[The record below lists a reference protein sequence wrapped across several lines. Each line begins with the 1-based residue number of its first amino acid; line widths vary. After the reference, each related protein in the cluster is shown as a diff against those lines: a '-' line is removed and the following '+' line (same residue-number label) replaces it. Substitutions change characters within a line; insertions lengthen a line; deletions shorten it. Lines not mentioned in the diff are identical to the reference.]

1 MLSMKRLKLIK
12 CFTVTLAVSIYL
24 LAVHPLYASYEPPI
38 RVALIIEVQFATV
51 TSSDGMEL
59 RELRNG
65 TLIEVIDAGQSVSFT
80 NKGNEIKSSTGHK
93 KEAFALYPLKGFLIV
108 SGKEY
113 RGAMNIAPDGDG
125 ISVVDVLP
133 MEEYLR
139 GVVPCEVPASWHV
152 EALKAQAVAARTY
165 AVNRLGQF
173 EGRPFDVYGTVADQA
188 YGGVGREYETTD
200 EAIRATRGLVMT
212 YEGEAIIAYFSASA
226 GGCSTDPFDS
236 KGYKLPYLR
245 SVISPDEDSNRW
257 TIEITSDELS
267 TTLKSAGKDIG
278 KPLEIQIKEFAPSG
292 KIITVQIMGK
302 NGVTT
307 IRATELRKLLGYG
320 RLKSTRFCFGAN
332 GVLPPIT
339 VSGADEEAGGR
350 IVREVFQR
358 IIMKLGSGHYPVL
371 CAEGVVDTR
380 LGLAVVLGSA
390 GMSYLGSESY
400 AAGYETSYAQF
411 PEGLGSEAVEID
423 PEECLE
429 SYKIGGSVIF
439 RGTGYGH
446 GIGMSQHGAKA
457 FADMGWDYRQILQ
470 HYYYHIDLTV
480 MYE

>member
-1 MLSMKRLKLIK
+1 MISMKRLKLINY
-12 CFTVTLAVSIYL
+12 FTVTLVVSIFL
-24 LAVHPLYASYEPPI
+24 LAAHPVYASNEPPI

-51 TSSDGMEL
+51 SSSDGMEL

-65 TLIEVIDAGQSVSFT
+65 TLIEVIDAGKSISFT
-80 NKGNEIKSSTGHK
+80 NKGDEIKSSTGHK
-93 KEAFALYPLKGFLIV
+93 KAEFAVYPQKGFLIV

-113 RGAMNIAPDGDG
+113 RGVMNIAPDGDG
-125 ISVVDVLP
+125 ISVVNVLP

-139 GVVPCEVPASWHV
+139 GVVPCEVPASWHT

-173 EGRPFDVYGTVADQA
+173 EDRPFDVYGTVADQA

-226 GGCSTDPFDS
+226 GGCSTDPVDS
-236 KGYKLPYLR
+236 KGVELPYLR
-245 SVISPDEDSNRW
+245 SVISPDEDTNRW
-257 TIEITSDELS
+257 NLEVTSDELS
-267 TTLKSAGKDIG
+267 TALKTAGRYIG
-278 KPLEIQIKEFAPSG
+278 KPLEIQIKEFASSG
-292 KIITVQIMGK
+292 NVNTVQIMGK

-320 RLKSTRFCFGAN
+320 RLKSTRFCFGED

-339 VSGADEEAGGR
+339 VSGADDAAGGR
-350 IVREVFQR
+350 IVREVLEK

-371 CAEGVVDTR
+371 SAEGVVDTR

-390 GMSYLGSESY
+390 GRSYLGSESY
-400 AAGYETSYAQF
+400 VAGYETSYAEF
-411 PEGLGSEAVEID
+411 PEGLGSEAVEINPAD
-423 PEECLE
+423 CLE
-429 SYKIGGSVIF
+429 SYKIGGSLVF

-446 GIGMSQHGAKA
+446 GMGMSQHGAKA
-457 FADMGWDYRQILQ
+457 FAETGWDYRQILQ
-470 HYYYHIDLTV
+470 HYYYHIDFTV